1 MATDFTWDNL
11 TAVEIAENLK
21 KVAALSSVKSD
32 SMRVSRNIV
41 EKVGMFKMR
50 RACKLAGMR
59 LELI

>member
-32 SMRVSRNIV
+32 SMRISRNIV
-41 EKVGMFKMR
+41 EKVGFFKMK
-50 RACKLAGMR
+50 RACQLADLK